1 MEFWQDKRNE
11 LIGKLPTIMDV
22 LDRLAYGEEKWA
34 LEKSP
39 LRMLMPGYIQEE
51 CSRSS
56 RDLMARADLFHAA
69 YPSMPIIEEK
79 AVITNL
85 ASLLF
90 IARE

>member
-34 LEKSP
+34 LENPRFVCSCLVIFRK
-39 LRMLMPGYIQEE
+39 E